1 MSTDKKTLL
10 NPVNSGEK
18 RVKDVSFFANSF
30 ANSAS
35 FSQKRFCAS
44 QKKVLKG
51 SSVYGLECI
60 SFQKFSDMSLCKL
73 FLDTR
78 RKKKD
83 GTFPVRLKVGGSS
96 KLWLATGIS
105 VKPEDWDA
113 EEEKVTGKN
122 ARNINIEL
130 SSFANMIKARLVV
143 LMETRKWKTLSGAQQ
158 KALLTDPE
166 GYEMQQAQQAA
177 ETSLGS
183 FFERV
188 ISTKKSPRTQEIYR
202 STLKKLKEY
211 CDPYTTSFDEISKM
225 WVKSFE
231 VSLSGLSPNSVNIH
245 LRNLRN
251 VINCAIDEEITD
263 RYPFRRYVL
272 PKEATRKRSLD
283 VEKFRR
289 MLAVP
294 NLKPGQEEYRDMFLL
309 IFMLMGINLVDL
321 ATLTHDNIRNGRLE
335 YRRSKTGRLY
345 SIKIEPE
352 AAAILERYK
361 GRDHLLAFADRY
373 ANHKDYAK
381 RMNEGLRKIG
391 EWRSRPLKD
400 RHRGVAAMEMVPI
413 EPDLSAYW
421 ARHTWGTYAA
431 ELDIPF
437 DTISEA
443 LGHEHTG
450 SDTTLIYI
458 KFRAD
463 KIDEANRRVID
474 YLMGKS
480 HE

>member
-1 MSTDKKTLL
+1 MSTVKKTLL
-10 NPVNSGEK
+10 TPVNSGK
-18 RVKDVSFFANSF
+18 KQLKNVSFFTNSF
-30 ANSAS
+30 ANSVS
-35 FSQKRFCAS
+35 FSQKRFCGS
-44 QKKVLKG
+44 QN
-51 SSVYGLECI
+51 
-60 SFQKFSDMSLCKL
+60 FSDMSLCKL

-78 RKKKD
+78 RVKKD

-96 KLWLATGIS
+96 KLWLATGIC
-105 VKPEDWDA
+105 VKPDDWDPD
-113 EEEKVTGKN
+113 EGKVTGKN
-122 ARNINIEL
+122 ARNLNIEL
-130 SSFANMIKARLVV
+130 TSFANMVKTRLVV
-143 LMETRKWKTLSGAQQ
+143 LMETGQWKTLSGAQQ

-166 GYEMQQAQQAA
+166 GYEMQQAQQAS
-177 ETSLGS
+177 EVSLGS

-188 ISTKKSPRTQEIYR
+188 ITTKKSPRTQEVYQ

-211 CDPYTTSFDEISKM
+211 CDPYAVSFDDITKM

-231 VSLSGLSPNSVNIH
+231 ASLSDLAPNSINIH

-263 RYPFRRYVL
+263 RYPFRRYDM

-283 VEKFRR
+283 VDKFRR
-289 MLAVP
+289 LLAVP
-294 NLKPGQEEYRDMFLL
+294 NLKPGQQEYRDMFLL
-309 IFMLMGINLVDL
+309 IFLLMGINMVDL
-321 ATLTHDNIRNGRLE
+321 ASLTQDNIRDGRLE
-335 YRRSKTGRLY
+335 YRRSKTGKLY

-352 AAAILERYK
+352 AAAILKKYK

-381 RMNEGLRKIG
+381 RMNDGLKRIG
-391 EWRSRPLKD
+391 EWRPRPLKD
-400 RHRGVAAMEMVPI
+400 RHRGVSAMEMVPI
-413 EPDLSAYW
+413 EPDLSSYW

-431 ELDIPF
+431 ELDIPY

-474 YLMGKS
+474 YLM
-480 HE
+480 EQPI

>member
-1 MSTDKKTLL
+1 MFTDKKSLL
-10 NPVNSGEK
+10 NPVNSGKK
-18 RVKDVSFFANSF
+18 RAKDVSFFANSF

-35 FSQKRFCAS
+35 VSQKRFCTS
-44 QKKVLKG
+44 QKK
-51 SSVYGLECI
+51 SSKEASVHGLEYI

-78 RKKKD
+78 RVKKD

-105 VKPEDWDA
+105 VKPEDWDP
-113 EEEKVTGKN
+113 EEERVTGKN
-122 ARNINIEL
+122 ARNLNIEL
-130 SSFANMIKARLVV
+130 TSFANMIKARLVV

-158 KALLTDPE
+158 KAMLTDPE
-166 GYEMQQAQQAA
+166 GYEMQQAQQTADI
-177 ETSLGS
+177 SLGS

-188 ISTKKSPRTQEIYR
+188 VATKKSPRTQEIYQ

-211 CDPYTTSFDEISKM
+211 CDPYAVSFDEITKM
-225 WVKSFE
+225 WVKGFE
-231 VSLSGLSPNSVNIH
+231 SSLSDLAPNSVNIH

-263 RYPFRRYVL
+263 RYPFRHYDM

-289 MLAVP
+289 LLAVP
-294 NLKPGQEEYRDMFLL
+294 NLRPGLEEYRDMFLL
-309 IFMLMGINLVDL
+309 VFLLMGINMVDL
-321 ATLTHDNIRNGRLE
+321 AGLTQDNIRDGRLE

-352 AAAILERYK
+352 AAAIIKKYK

-381 RMNEGLRKIG
+381 RMNDGLKRLG
-391 EWRSRPLKD
+391 EWRSRPLKE
-400 RHRGVAAMEMVPI
+400 RHRGVSSMEMVPI

-431 ELDIPF
+431 ELDIPY

-450 SDTTLIYI
+450 SNTTLIYI
-458 KFRAD
+458 KFRAE

-474 YLMGKS
+474 YLLGK
-480 HE
+480 